1 MLSPFACVLALLAAA
16 QDESFAEAE
25 RLAARAASER
35 SAELFEQALALSAK
49 PLAASEE
56 PKRWELRARCGR
68 AAAELLAASSEASA
82 PLVVTRRR
90 LALWHAREALLAL
103 GPARAAER
111 RDMELALLP
120 LMTEERRFL
129 ELTNVCEHALREN
142 PPEPVARSFR
152 AYHGVA
158 LLEMGK
164 LEKARPLLEDYLAL
178 RPKDLAHVL
187 GLAERLPRGLESEA
201 LLWLRPF
208 VAAMPPSADQERAS
222 WKRALEHFY
231 ALIARA
237 SQQGEP
243 LRGWLPAATTQLPL
257 PEIWRDR
264 DAAPGFRTFRPPNT
278 VAGKTYAGKKGLE
291 ILRPLSGAWKEC
303 SVPEELKRWGFLLAA
318 LRRGTDG
325 PLLVVYGYGPDLDY
339 WYGHGS
345 EERGVTGKTAR
356 GDNKG
361 GIENLVETYAYG
373 EDAKRRSL
381 VFAKARALAFA
392 PALRGASRR
401 AWRTA
406 GVHYDETFAS
416 FGQVTLELL
425 LVAKVEELA
434 LYEAELKALYHGLR
448 ER

>member
-1 MLSPFACVLALLAAA
+1 VLSLLACALALFTAA
-16 QDESFAEAE
+16 QDEGFAEAE
-25 RLAARAASER
+25 RLAARAAAER
-35 SAELFEQALALSAK
+35 SAELYEQALELCAK
-49 PLAASEE
+49 PLAAAVE

-68 AAAELLAASSEASA
+68 AAAELLAAASDASS
-82 PLVVTRRR
+82 PRFVTRRR

-103 GPARAAER
+103 GDGRAAER
-111 RDMELALLP
+111 RETELALLP
-120 LMTEERRFL
+120 LMAEERRFL
-129 ELTNVCEHALREN
+129 ELGSVCEHALREN
-142 PPEPVARSFR
+142 PPEQVARSFR
-152 AYHGVA
+152 AYHGLA

-164 LEKARPLLEDYLAL
+164 VEKARPLLEDYLAL
-178 RPKDLAHVL
+178 RPKDLGHVL
-187 GLAERLPRGLESEA
+187 GLVERLPRSLESEA

-208 VAAMPPSADQERAS
+208 VAAMPPSDDAERAS

-231 ALIARA
+231 AVVARA
-237 SQQGEP
+237 PQQSEP
-243 LRGWLPAATTQLPL
+243 LRGWLPAATTQIPL

-303 SVPEELKRWGFLLAA
+303 GVPEELKRWGFVLAA
-318 LRRGTDG
+318 LRRGADG

-373 EDAKRRSL
+373 EDAKRRGAE
-381 VFAKARALAFA
+381 FAKARPLAFA
-392 PALRGASRR
+392 PVVRGASRR
-401 AWRTA
+401 AWRSL

-425 LVAKVEELA
+425 LVAKVDELA
-434 LYEAELKALYHGLR
+434 LYEAELKALYAGLR